1 MADRAASS
9 ISNAAGIRYLA
20 VKPERRGAGIGRSA
34 TAYCIGRARELGKS
48 AVILHTTRTMPTAW
62 ATYERKGFQRCAEI
76 DFQQGPLKVFGFRLD
91 LAATDPLFTV
101 APAIR
106 DAASPELSE

>member
-1 MADRAASS
+1 M
-9 ISNAAGIRYLA
+9 
-20 VKPERRGAGIGRSA
+20 
-34 TAYCIGRARELGKS
+34 
-48 AVILHTTRTMPTAW
+48 
-62 ATYERKGFQRCAEI
+62 GFQRCAEI

-91 LAATDPLFTV
+91 LAETGPLFTV